1 MNKQHFL
8 RPLWLLWG
16 GIGGY
21 RGNQYYNIDVEN
33 KNFNQY
39 SYVTN
44 SACIIAYSVIYMF
57 PPFFVLGIAN
67 EIYNLENVITKRNN
81 AKK

>member
-21 RGNQYYNIDVEN
+21 RS
-33 KNFNQY
+33 NQY

-44 SACIIAYSVIYMF
+44 SACIISYSVIYMF